1 MLITIQTKVAV
12 NLAKAW
18 ESWTSPEHIT
28 QWNQA
33 SEDWHCPSASNDI
46 TVGGKMISR
55 MEAKDGSMGF
65 DFEGTYT
72 EVIPQKK
79 LVILLGD
86 GRHMSVLFEEVDNEV
101 LVTENFETEDVN
113 PIEMQQAGWQLILD
127 SYARHTNAFFGEK

>member
-55 MEAKDGSMGF
+55 MKAKDGSMGF

-72 EVIPQKK
+72 EVIPQTK

-86 GRHMSVLFEEVDNEV
+86 GRHMSVFFELVDNEV

-113 PIEMQQAGWQLILD
+113 PVELQQAGWQLILD